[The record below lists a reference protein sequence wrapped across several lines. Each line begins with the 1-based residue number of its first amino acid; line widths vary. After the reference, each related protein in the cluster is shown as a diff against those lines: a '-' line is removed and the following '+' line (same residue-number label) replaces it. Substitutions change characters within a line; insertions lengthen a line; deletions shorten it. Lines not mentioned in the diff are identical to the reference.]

1 MHDESEERYRAVIE
15 HLSEGMLVVQGE
27 RVVFANQRAAEIAGM
42 KLEEMREIG
51 FLTRVHPD
59 DQALV
64 LDRQRRRL
72 AGEEVPSR
80 YELRILLPD
89 GAIRWIGIGVAVVPW
104 GGQPA
109 ALIFFG
115 DITERK
121 AMVEA
126 LHRSEE
132 RYRAVV
138 EHVGDGMVV
147 VQDGRFVFVN
157 QRATEIVRLSRDE
170 MLANGFLHSIHP
182 DDRELVLDRQ
192 RRRFAGE
199 AVPDRYELRLQHR
212 DGAVTWIEIGV
223 TMVPWDGKPGTLTF
237 FSDVGQRKALEA
249 RLRQTLGER
258 EALLN
263 SAQVG
268 IAFNVNRRFE
278 WVNDEFIHMM
288 GYEREQLV
296 GQSTRILYNDDETH
310 RREGAATREVLERE
324 GTYYRERQL
333 VQKGGDTIWVQLAG
347 RCVHGKDP
355 DAGVIWTLLDI
366 TERRRAEDDIRE
378 ALRKQRELNDLRSRF
393 VAMTSHEF
401 RTPLAAILS
410 SAELLRHYGE
420 RMDAQEKSEV
430 LQGIEAGVQRMTA
443 MLDRVLLI
451 GKADAQMLEFKP
463 SEIDLA
469 GLCEK
474 LAEEA
479 GATPHARRCRIV
491 TEFGAARRS
500 GLYDEKLLR
509 HALGNLL
516 SNAVKYSPG
525 GGEVRFS
532 VADRGGRVEFSVADQ
547 GLGIPPQEI
556 PHLFAAFHRASNVGD
571 IQGTGLGLMIVK
583 KSVEL
588 HGGQVEVQSELGKG
602 TRFTVLI

>member
-1 MHDESEERYRAVIE
+1 
-15 HLSEGMLVVQGE
+15 
-27 RVVFANQRAAEIAGM
+27 
-42 KLEEMREIG
+42 
-51 FLTRVHPD
+51 
-59 DQALV
+59 
-64 LDRQRRRL
+64 
-72 AGEEVPSR
+72 
-80 YELRILLPD
+80 
-89 GAIRWIGIGVAVVPW
+89 
-104 GGQPA
+104 
-109 ALIFFG
+109 
-115 DITERK
+115 
-121 AMVEA
+121 MVEA

-157 QRATEIVRLSRDE
+157 QRATEIVRLSREE
-170 MLANGFLHSIHP
+170 MLANGFLYSIHP
-182 DDRELVLDRQ
+182 DDHEMVLDRQ

-199 AVPDRYELRLQHR
+199 TVPDRYELRLLHK
-212 DGAVTWIEIGV
+212 DGSITWIEIGV
-223 TMVPWDGKPGTLTF
+223 TMVPWDGKAGTLTF
-237 FSDVGQRKALEA
+237 FSDVSERKALEA
-249 RLRQTLGER
+249 RLRHTLDER

-278 WVNDEFIHMM
+278 WVNDEFIKMM
-288 GYEREQLV
+288 GYPREQLV
-296 GQSTRILYNDDETH
+296 GQSTRVLYNDDETH

-333 VQKGGDTIWVQLAG
+333 VRKGGDTIWVQLAG
-347 RCVHGKDP
+347 RCVYGRDP

-410 SAELLRHYGE
+410 SAELLRHYGD
-420 RMDAQEKSEV
+420 RMDGAEKDEV
-430 LQGIEAGVQRMTA
+430 LQSIEGGVQRMTA

-451 GKADAQMLEFKP
+451 GKTDAQMLEFKP
-463 SEIDLA
+463 DDIDLA
-469 GLCEK
+469 SLCAK

-479 GATPHARRCRIV
+479 APASQAGGCRIV
-491 TEFGAARRS
+491 TDFASARRK
-500 GLYDEKLLR
+500 GLFDEKLLR
-509 HALGNLL
+509 HAIGNLL

-525 GGEVRFS
+525 GGEVRFTVS
-532 VADRGGRVEFSVADQ
+532 DRGDRVEFSVADQ
-547 GLGIPPQEI
+547 GMGIPPQEI
-556 PHLFAAFHRASNVGD
+556 PHLFSAFHRASNVGD

-588 HGGQVEVQSELGKG
+588 HGGQIEVQSELGKG

>member
-1 MHDESEERYRAVIE
+1 MHNESEERYRAVAE
-15 HLSEGMLVVQGE
+15 HLSEGMLVIQGE
-27 RVVFANQRAAEIAGM
+27 RVVFANARAAEIAGLP
-42 KLEEMREIG
+42 LEEMREIG
-51 FLTRVHPD
+51 FLTRVHPE

-72 AGEEVPSR
+72 AGEEVPNR
-80 YELRILLPD
+80 YELRLLMP
-89 GAIRWIGIGVAVVPW
+89 GGEVKWIGIGVAVVPW
-104 GGQPA
+104 DAQPA

-115 DITERK
+115 DITEHK

-147 VQDGRFVFVN
+147 VQDNKFVFVN
-157 QRATEIVRLSRDE
+157 KRATEIVRLPREE
-170 MLANGFLHSIHP
+170 MLAHGFLHSIHP
-182 DDRELVLDRQ
+182 DDHAMVLDRQ

-199 AVPDRYELRLQHR
+199 PVPDRYELRLLHA
-212 DGAVTWIEIGV
+212 DGSITWIEIGV

-237 FSDVGQRKALEA
+237 FADVGERKALEA
-249 RLRQTLGER
+249 KLQGTLNER

-268 IAFNVNRRFE
+268 IAFNVNRKFE
-278 WVNDEFIHMM
+278 WVNDEFIKMM
-288 GYEREQLV
+288 GYPREQLV

-310 RREGAATREVLERE
+310 QREGAATREVLERN

-333 VQKGGDTIWVQLAG
+333 VRRGGDTIWVQLAG
-347 RCVHGKDP
+347 RCVAGRNP

-366 TERRRAEDDIRE
+366 TERRQAEDDIRE

-393 VAMTSHEF
+393 VSMTSHEF

-410 SAELLRHYGE
+410 SAELLRHYGD
-420 RMDAQEKSEV
+420 RMDAGEKDEV
-430 LQGIEAGVQRMTA
+430 LQSIEAGVQRMTT

-451 GKADAQMLEFKP
+451 GKTDAQMLEFRP
-463 SEIDLA
+463 REIDLQA
-469 GLCEK
+469 LCAR

-479 GATPHARRCRIV
+479 KAAQQASACDVVTAFESARPRGQ
-491 TEFGAARRS
+491 F
-500 GLYDEKLLR
+500 DEKLLG
-509 HALGNLL
+509 HAIGNLL
-516 SNAVKYSPG
+516 SNAIKYSPG
-525 GGEVRFS
+525 GGKVRFTVADRGERIVFS
-532 VADRGGRVEFSVADQ
+532 VADEGM
-547 GLGIPPQEI
+547 GIPPEEV
-556 PHLFAAFHRASNVGD
+556 PHLFSAFHRASNVGD

-588 HGGQVEVQSELGKG
+588 HGGQIEVQSELGKG
-602 TRFTVLI
+602 TRFTVVI